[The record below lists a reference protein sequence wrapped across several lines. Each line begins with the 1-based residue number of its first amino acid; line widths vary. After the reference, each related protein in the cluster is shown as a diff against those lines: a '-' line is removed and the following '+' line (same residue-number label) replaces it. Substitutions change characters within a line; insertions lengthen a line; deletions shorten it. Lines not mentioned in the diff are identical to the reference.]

1 MRKLFLIFVFS
12 FLPFITL
19 AADLFDAE
27 TPVIEGVKVH
37 ETSAF
42 FAEVF
47 QKLSDINFAG
57 KDVRVAI
64 ESLERLSPKIK
75 IAATDH
81 RIIIVHDSD
90 IIGNWPRPLDNDWK
104 GLGDITTALLLKIR
118 ASDPVIASQ
127 SGDILGLMA
136 VNSIIHSLDQDGRYI
151 ASIYEEDGK
160 VLTSAGIQ
168 GKRDKIGNW
177 RIEGVVKGSQADD
190 AGINEGDLIVGI
202 NGKDVKTLSDAELAA
217 AFGGLNSGTLKL
229 SVATPTGTKK
239 IVLRRASI
247 VMTDADIVWRQSTS
261 DKQQE
266 FKILEIIIYNVSEN
280 AVAIVNE
287 ALNKYSDATGIV
299 LDMRAARGGDERA
312 AAKLAGLFLGAVPI
326 MHIEETAGEKLEVI
340 PGGDAITNAP
350 VVVLVSNQTQGSAE
364 AIALAF
370 NDNSRGVL
378 VGTPTAGKA
387 KLITKIELSNGAT
400 IELGNKRIKSGQG
413 VLIDKR
419 GVFPLVCLS
428 NIRNKSQEDA
438 FFVNVINGDFN
449 AQNFNSDLSID
460 SDKIRKG
467 CPNIKSGE
475 DEDAAALAVST
486 KILTDNNV
494 YKKLLEN
501 VSE

>member
-1 MRKLFLIFVFS
+1 MIKLFLIFVFS

-202 NGKDVKTLSDAELAA
+202 NGKD
-217 AFGGLNSGTLKL
+217 
-229 SVATPTGTKK
+229 
-239 IVLRRASI
+239 
-247 VMTDADIVWRQSTS
+247 
-261 DKQQE
+261 
-266 FKILEIIIYNVSEN
+266 
-280 AVAIVNE
+280 
-287 ALNKYSDATGIV
+287 
-299 LDMRAARGGDERA
+299 
-312 AAKLAGLFLGAVPI
+312 AK
-326 MHIEETAGEKLEVI
+326 HI
-340 PGGDAITNAP
+340 
-350 VVVLVSNQTQGSAE
+350 
-364 AIALAF
+364 
-370 NDNSRGVL
+370 
-378 VGTPTAGKA
+378 
-387 KLITKIELSNGAT
+387 
-400 IELGNKRIKSGQG
+400 
-413 VLIDKR
+413 
-419 GVFPLVCLS
+419 
-428 NIRNKSQEDA
+428 
-438 FFVNVINGDFN
+438 
-449 AQNFNSDLSID
+449 
-460 SDKIRKG
+460 
-467 CPNIKSGE
+467 
-475 DEDAAALAVST
+475 
-486 KILTDNNV
+486 
-494 YKKLLEN
+494 
-501 VSE
+501 